1 MLASVSVVIINIPS
15 NTIVQT
21 SRKPLLGKR
30 KNFEVLHIEAL
41 QLTRKQ
47 LAGNKADDWK
57 ADVILSALGSI
68 YSFISHYFFGRVII
82 AFKIGANITK

>member
-15 NTIVQT
+15 NTIVQP

-57 ADVILSALGSI
+57 AEYVILMAL
-68 YSFISHYFFGRVII
+68 
-82 AFKIGANITK
+82 